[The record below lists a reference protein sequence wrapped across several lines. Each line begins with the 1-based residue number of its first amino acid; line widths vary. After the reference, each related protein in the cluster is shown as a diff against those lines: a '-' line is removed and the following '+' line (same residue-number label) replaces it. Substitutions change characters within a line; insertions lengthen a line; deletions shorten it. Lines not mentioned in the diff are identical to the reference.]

1 MKNKK
6 TILTIMIICIILAII
21 ISLIILSIKKD
32 NEANA
37 KNNVP
42 LENHIETA
50 EEKNAREIEELKK
63 LGETSRM
70 QFYVSKYI
78 SYLEE
83 GDYESAY
90 NLLYDEF
97 KQNYFKTQEEFTTYV
112 KSKYSDII
120 TLDYEKTERF
130 GSYYVVTVNFKD
142 LINDKKN
149 YTQLFVLKENNFN
162 DFVMSFQAE

>member
-6 TILTIMIICIILAII
+6 TILTIMIICIILAVII
-21 ISLIILSIKKD
+21 TLIILSIKKD
-32 NEANA
+32 NEPEP
-37 KNNVP
+37 NVTP
-42 LENHIETA
+42 ENHIETA

-63 LGETSRM
+63 MGETSRI

-97 KQNYFKTQEEFTTYV
+97 KQNYFKTQEEFTAYV
-112 KSKYSDII
+112 KNKYSDLI
-120 TLDYEKTERF
+120 TLEYEKTERL
-130 GSYYVVTVNFKD
+130 GPYYVVTVNFKD
-142 LINDKKN
+142 LINDTKN
-149 YTQLFVLKENNFN
+149 YTQLFVLKENGFN
-162 DFVMSFQAE
+162 DFVLSFQAE

>member
-6 TILTIMIICIILAII
+6 TILTIMIICIILAVII
-21 ISLIILSIKKD
+21 TLIILSIKKD
-32 NEANA
+32 NEPEP
-37 KNNVP
+37 NVTP
-42 LENHIETA
+42 ENHIETA

-63 LGETSRM
+63 MGETSRM

-97 KQNYFKTQEEFTTYV
+97 KQNYFKTQEEFTAYV
-112 KSKYSDII
+112 KNKYSDLI
-120 TLDYEKTERF
+120 TLEYEKTERL
-130 GSYYVVTVNFKD
+130 GPYYVVTVNFKD
-142 LINDKKN
+142 LINDTKN
-149 YTQLFVLKENNFN
+149 YTQLFVLKENGFN
-162 DFVMSFQAE
+162 DFVLSFQAE

>member
-6 TILTIMIICIILAII
+6 TILTIMVICIILAVIMT
-21 ISLIILSIKKD
+21 LIILSIKKD
-32 NEANA
+32 NKPEP
-37 KNNVP
+37 NVTP
-42 LENHIETA
+42 SNHIETA
-50 EEKNAREIEELKK
+50 EEKNTREIEELKGM
-63 LGETSRM
+63 GETSRM

-112 KSKYSDII
+112 KNKYSDII
-120 TLDYEKTERF
+120 TLDYEKTERL
-130 GSYYVVTVNFKD
+130 GPYYVVTVNFKD
-142 LINDKKN
+142 LINDTKN
-149 YTQLFVLKENNFN
+149 YTQLFVLKENGFN
-162 DFVMSFQAE
+162 DFVLSFQAT

>member
-6 TILTIMIICIILAII
+6 TILTIMIICIILVVII
-21 ISLIILSIKKD
+21 TLIILSIKKD
-32 NEANA
+32 NKPEP
-37 KNNVP
+37 NVTP
-42 LENHIETA
+42 ENHIETA

-63 LGETSRM
+63 MGETSRM

-97 KQNYFKTQEEFTTYV
+97 KQNYFKTQEEFTAYV
-112 KSKYSDII
+112 KNKYSDLI
-120 TLDYEKTERF
+120 TLEYEKTERL
-130 GSYYVVTVNFKD
+130 GPYYVVTVNFKD
-142 LINDKKN
+142 LINDTKN
-149 YTQLFVLKENNFN
+149 YTQLFVLKENGFN
-162 DFVMSFQAE
+162 DFVLSFQAE

>member
-6 TILTIMIICIILAII
+6 TILTIMVICIILAVII
-21 ISLIILSIKKD
+21 TLIILSIKKD
-32 NEANA
+32 NKPEP
-37 KNNVP
+37 NVTP
-42 LENHIETA
+42 SNRIETA
-50 EEKNAREIEELKK
+50 EEKNTREIEELKGM
-63 LGETSRM
+63 GETSRM

-112 KSKYSDII
+112 KNKYSDII
-120 TLDYEKTERF
+120 TLDYEKTERL
-130 GSYYVVTVNFKD
+130 GPYYVVTVNFKD
-142 LINDKKN
+142 LINDAKN
-149 YTQLFVLKENNFN
+149 YTQLFVLKENGFN
-162 DFVMSFQAE
+162 DFVLSFQAE

>member
-6 TILTIMIICIILAII
+6 TILTIMVICIILAVII
-21 ISLIILSIKKD
+21 TLIILSIKKD
-32 NEANA
+32 NKPEP
-37 KNNVP
+37 NVTP
-42 LENHIETA
+42 SNHIETA
-50 EEKNAREIEELKK
+50 EEKNTREIEELKGM
-63 LGETSRM
+63 GETSRM

-112 KSKYSDII
+112 KNKYSDII
-120 TLDYEKTERF
+120 TLDYEKTERL
-130 GSYYVVTVNFKD
+130 GPYYVVTVNFKD
-142 LINDKKN
+142 LINDTKN
-149 YTQLFVLKENNFN
+149 YTQLFVLKENGFN
-162 DFVMSFQAE
+162 DFVLSFQAT

>member
-6 TILTIMIICIILAII
+6 TILTIMVICIILVII
-21 ISLIILSIKKD
+21 ITLIILSIKKD
-32 NEANA
+32 NKPEP
-37 KNNVP
+37 NVTP
-42 LENHIETA
+42 SNRIETA
-50 EEKNAREIEELKK
+50 EEKNTREIEELKGM
-63 LGETSRM
+63 GETSRM

-112 KSKYSDII
+112 KNKYSDII
-120 TLDYEKTERF
+120 TLDYEKTERL
-130 GSYYVVTVNFKD
+130 GPYYVVTLNFKD
-142 LINDKKN
+142 LINDTKN
-149 YTQLFVLKENNFN
+149 YTQLFVLKENGFN
-162 DFVMSFQAE
+162 DFVLSFQAE